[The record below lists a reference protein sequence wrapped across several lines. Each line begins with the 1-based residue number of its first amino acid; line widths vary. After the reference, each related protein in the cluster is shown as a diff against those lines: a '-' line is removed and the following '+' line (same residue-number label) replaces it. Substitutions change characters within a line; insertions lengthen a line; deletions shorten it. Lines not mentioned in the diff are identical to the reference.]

1 MQNNA
6 KRRGL
11 SFLLILAML
20 FVSVAVVLPVATSAD
35 PAEFADFGVQKL
47 ASLDLAGDDDTDL
60 RFVFTVGSL
69 DYTEAGF
76 VFSKTNAAPTIDGD
90 ACYKKAVTAVH
101 SRIVADGDTLTA
113 DSGRFWVAVKMTDVP
128 HAYFDGALYVR
139 PFVTDGEGTR
149 YADAA
154 LTSVCKAAGH
164 VHTLDELDHEM
175 KDGTASLQ
183 TTGTKIGTC
192 AGCNLQVTINS
203 GKTRLEYKKWVG
215 GGSND
220 SWVDAY

>member
-35 PAEFADFGVQKL
+35 PAEFADFGVQEV
-47 ASLDLAGDDDTDL
+47 ASLDLAGDEDTDL
-60 RFVFTVGSL
+60 RFVFTIGSL
-69 DYTEAGF
+69 DYTEVGF

-113 DSGRFWVAVKMTDVP
+113 DSGRFWVAVKMTDV
-128 HAYFDGALYVR
+128 ALRTR
-139 PFVTDGEGTR
+139 PRNEGR
-149 YADAA
+149 YRFFADDRYQDRY
-154 LTSVCKAAGH
+154 LRG
-164 VHTLDELDHEM
+164 L
-175 KDGTASLQ
+175 
-183 TTGTKIGTC
+183 
-192 AGCNLQVTINS
+192 
-203 GKTRLEYKKWVG
+203 
-215 GGSND
+215 
-220 SWVDAY
+220 